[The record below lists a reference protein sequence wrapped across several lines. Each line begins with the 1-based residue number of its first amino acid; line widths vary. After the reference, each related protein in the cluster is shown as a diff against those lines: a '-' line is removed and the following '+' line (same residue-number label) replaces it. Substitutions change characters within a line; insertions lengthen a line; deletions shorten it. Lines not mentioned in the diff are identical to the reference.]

1 MVMKQFFIG
10 KILPPVLIQ
19 LSVIAALMYYE
30 VKNFVPYASTGEV
43 GVDFLPIFV
52 LLPSVILTWVWQA
65 VVSLRYLSQIPKP
78 RSKVI
83 VLLVGWLL
91 VYPILLVAA
100 ILLAGNIFL

>member
-1 MVMKQFFIG
+1 MAMKQFFIR

-19 LSVIAALMYYE
+19 LSVIYYE
-30 VKNFVPYASTGEV
+30 VKNFVPYASTDEV